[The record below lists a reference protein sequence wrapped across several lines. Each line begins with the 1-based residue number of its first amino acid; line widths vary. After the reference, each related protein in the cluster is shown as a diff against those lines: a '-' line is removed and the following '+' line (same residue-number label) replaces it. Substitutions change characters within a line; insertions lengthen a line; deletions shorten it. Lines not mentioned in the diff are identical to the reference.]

1 MRRLKSKMSSPWL
14 LGFANRASAVPSA
27 LLAQSATDLLEK
39 AFDSHRLFVVNRHN
53 LSGTSMADM
62 VHPMAA
68 QPGAGENP
76 VIEVQAVSKLFRTP
90 SEGTIRALHEID
102 LTIAPGGFITVVGP
116 SGCGKSTLI
125 KLIAGFSAPS
135 SGKINVQG
143 EEVRG
148 LNTRV
153 GYVPQESKLFPW
165 LTVEENVGFGLDRK
179 RMPKA
184 ERESKTDYFI
194 KLAGLAGFEKYYPA
208 QLSGGMSKRASI
220 MRALAYEP
228 PVILMDEPFGP
239 LDAQTRMVLQDEL
252 LKIWEQKRQTIVF
265 VTHDLVEAIALADRV
280 VVMTHRPGKI
290 KDIIDVP
297 MTRPRNIFEIHRQE
311 GFDEAYGRLWNIFRH
326 ELNLRTH

>member
-1 MRRLKSKMSSPWL
+1 MKEMASPT
-14 LGFANRASAVPSA
+14 RAG
-27 LLAQSATDLLEK
+27 
-39 AFDSHRLFVVNRHN
+39 N
-53 LSGTSMADM
+53 SGDD
-62 VHPMAA
+62 
-68 QPGAGENP
+68 NP
-76 VIEVQAVSKLFRTP
+76 VIRVENVSKLFRTP
-90 SEGTIRALHEID
+90 DEQTIRALKDIA
-102 LTIAPGGFITVVGP
+102 LTVAYGEFVTVVGP

-135 SGKINVQG
+135 SGRILYQG

-148 LNTRV
+148 LNTKV

-165 LTVEENVGFGLDRK
+165 LTVEENVGFGLDSK
-179 RMPKA
+179 RFPRQ
-184 ERESKTDYFI
+184 ERERQVRYFI
-194 KLAGLAGFEKYYPA
+194 DLAGLTGFEKYYPS

-265 VTHDLVEAIALADRV
+265 VTHDLVEAVALADRV

-297 MTRPRNIFEIHRQE
+297 MARPRNIFEIHRQE

-326 ELNLRTH
+326 ELNIRSTKE

>member
-1 MRRLKSKMSSPWL
+1 
-14 LGFANRASAVPSA
+14 
-27 LLAQSATDLLEK
+27 
-39 AFDSHRLFVVNRHN
+39 
-53 LSGTSMADM
+53 MADLA
-62 VHPMAA
+62 HEA
-68 QPGAGENP
+68 QQSSQTQADF
-76 VIEVQAVSKLFRTP
+76 VIKVQNVSKIFHTP
-90 SEGTIRALHEID
+90 SQANLVALTDIELD
-102 LTIAPGGFITVVGP
+102 VRPGEFVTVVGP
-116 SGCGKSTLI
+116 SGCGKSTLL
-125 KLIAGFSAPS
+125 KLIAGFSPCSA
-135 SGKINVQG
+135 GRILFQG

-165 LTVEENVGFGLDRK
+165 LTIEENVGFGLDSK
-179 RMPKA
+179 RFSRA
-184 ERESKTDYFI
+184 DRERQVSQFI
-194 KLAGLAGFEKYYPA
+194 TLAGLAGFEKYYPS

-220 MRALAYEP
+220 VRALAYEP

-265 VTHDLVEAIALADRV
+265 VTHDLVEAVALADRV

-290 KDIIDVP
+290 KDVIQVP

-326 ELNLRTH
+326 ELNIGAA